1 VGSPEPGWAEFHAAT
16 QPRNEP
22 EESPNTATEQNLS
35 PSEKMPGKTID
46 GPLRN
51 AVPPPNFT
59 AGNGPAQPAPRQAE
73 PSARPAEPSARPAE
87 PSARSAGRA
96 AAHRA
101 PAQPRIE
108 LTPVRRLIL
117 TGLLMALLLTAAG
130 LSGAYLAPRAPA
142 SRPAAAATSSP
153 DGGAPGT
160 GRPVPTESVVP
171 TETSGPSASAPAGP
185 VGRPADGLAGW
196 AAPLSSRLNIPL
208 VAMQAYGYA
217 EYVLTQQKPAC
228 RLSWTTLA
236 GIGKVESNH
245 GQAGGVLRPDG
256 RSQPPIIG
264 PALDGKEGRKQ
275 QADTDAGRLD
285 QDSTWDHAVGPMQF
299 IPSTWQQFAIDADR
313 DGQADPYDIDDAA
326 LAAAQLLC
334 SNQRDLST
342 AAGWWAA
349 VQAYNDVQTYALDV
363 FAAANDYGTRS
374 L

>member
-1 VGSPEPGWAEFHAAT
+1 
-16 QPRNEP
+16 
-22 EESPNTATEQNLS
+22 
-35 PSEKMPGKTID
+35 
-46 GPLRN
+46 
-51 AVPPPNFT
+51 
-59 AGNGPAQPAPRQAE
+59 
-73 PSARPAEPSARPAE
+73 
-87 PSARSAGRA
+87 
-96 AAHRA
+96 
-101 PAQPRIE
+101 
-108 LTPVRRLIL
+108 
-117 TGLLMALLLTAAG
+117 MALLLTAAG

-142 SRPAAAATSSP
+142 SKPAAAATSSP

-160 GRPVPTESVVP
+160 ARPVPTESVVP
-171 TETSGPSASAPAGP
+171 TGTSGPGASAPAGP

-217 EYVLTQQKPAC
+217 EYVLTQQKPTC
-228 RLSWTTLA
+228 QLRWPTLA

-275 QADTDAGRLD
+275 QIDTDAGRLD

-349 VQAYNDVQTYALDV
+349 VHAYNDVQTYALDV